1 MSWPGLHCRAL
12 MPCLWKRDHSELS
25 HCKRWPKGHGLFN
38 FHLLRFCP
46 MAQYTQVCLE
56 KSRFEPCFGCRVG
69 GGGIFFSCFRCRCP
83 PQVGDLRWKFG
94 RNLTAPSNIH
104 LSHTHHLTFKVSN
117 VVLPCRGRAAVNA
130 PKNIRACHGRK
141 SRCTKSGDSP
151 GGMRLQGPSRLTTSS
166 TTVGKPQTNGFN
178 VSKLCIADQRFFVK
192 PGKISNLIQRLQ
204 Y

>member
-12 MPCLWKRDHSELS
+12 MPCLWKRDHSELA

-56 KSRFEPCFGCRVG
+56 ESRFEPCFGCRVG
-69 GGGIFFSCFRCRCP
+69 GGGFFFFGWGGCFRCRCP

-94 RNLTAPSNIH
+94 RNLTAPSNIY
-104 LSHTHHLTFKVSN
+104 LSHTHLTFKVSN

-130 PKNIRACHGRK
+130 PKKLPGENPDVQKLGIHRAKCAAAKAPQG
-141 SRCTKSGDSP
+141 SP
-151 GGMRLQGPSRLTTSS
+151 QVAPPLGSLRP
-166 TTVGKPQTNGFN
+166 TVSF
-178 VSKLCIADQRFFVK
+178 VSKLCIAVFTVFSVETWEDF
-192 PGKISNLIQRLQ
+192 
-204 Y
+204 